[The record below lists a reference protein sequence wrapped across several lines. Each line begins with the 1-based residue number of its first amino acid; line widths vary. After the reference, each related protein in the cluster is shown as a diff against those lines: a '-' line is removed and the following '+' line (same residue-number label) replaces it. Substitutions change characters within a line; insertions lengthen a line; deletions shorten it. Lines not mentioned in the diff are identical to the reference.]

1 MKYKYF
7 LDANVLISG
16 LIAKGNER
24 NLLEHGRRATL
35 RLVTSDFALQE
46 VRDFLIESDFKSERI
61 DEYLIYLKSICEV
74 IRISSDEVRRYWDV
88 LDDKNDVPILA
99 AAIRSKAILVTGD
112 KPLTEKAKKYL
123 TVMNARMVLDQE

>member
-1 MKYKYF
+1 MKHKYF

-16 LIAKGNER
+16 LLWKGNER

-35 RLVTSDFALQE
+35 RLVTSDYALQE
-46 VRDFLIESDFKSERI
+46 VRDFLKESDFKPERI

-74 IRISSDEVRRYWDV
+74 VRISSDEVRRYWDV
-88 LDDKNDVPILA
+88 LEDKKDVPILA

-123 TVMNARMVLDQE
+123 MVMNARMVLDEA

>member
-1 MKYKYF
+1 MKHRYF

-16 LIAKGNER
+16 LISKGNER

-35 RLVTSDFALQE
+35 RLVTSDYALQE

-88 LDDKNDVPILA
+88 LDDKKDVPILA

-112 KPLTEKAKKYL
+112 KPLTEKGKKYL
-123 TVMNARMVLDQE
+123 TVMNARMVLDEA